1 MIFKNLVPPEARDAY
16 IMDSSAGML
25 AATMSGLTV
34 PFFPIVARQ
43 ILHASA
49 IQISVITMAPVAGYV
64 LSILAAHAAEGR
76 AKKPIVV
83 WVNIVAC
90 SLLMLMMFAH
100 TSAVFVTII
109 AAFFIL
115 LAMSGPAYSAVMKE
129 IYPSDSRAKIIGYV
143 RIGMVLVGILITA
156 IAGPLLKRVDYRYVF
171 SLAALF
177 GIGSGICF
185 SRIKATDR
193 SGESSVPF
201 HQFLRSAMLALRDNP
216 GYGWFCWGIF
226 ISGGANFMAT
236 PIYVLYQ
243 VDKLHVD
250 MVWASW
256 FAIIAQITAVFTYAF
271 WGQFIDRKSPTL
283 AVAII
288 SLVFAFVPIVYCLA
302 TQAWMLV
309 PVFILFGIIN
319 PGYELAYISGVLSYA
334 PPDKVTSYQAVFLSL
349 MGLRGITFPFL
360 GSYLYQHHYMSMHAI
375 FILCSVLMIV
385 SVAVQLVGH
394 RRYPPV
400 ERDT

>member
-1 MIFKNLVPPEARDAY
+1 M
-16 IMDSSAGML
+16 
-25 AATMSGLTV
+25 

-109 AAFFIL
+109 AGFFIL

-129 IYPSDSRAKIIGYV
+129 IYPSSSRAKIIGYV
-143 RIGMVLVGILITA
+143 RIGMVLVGILVTA
-156 IAGPLLKRVDYRYVF
+156 IAGPLLKKVDYRYVF

-193 SGESSVPF
+193 SGESSVPL
-201 HQFLRSAMLALRDNP
+201 HQFLRSAWLVLRDNP

-271 WGQFIDRKSPTL
+271 WGHFIDRKSPTL

-288 SLVFAFVPIVYCLA
+288 SLVFAFVPVVYCVA
-302 TQAWMLV
+302 TQAWMLI

-349 MGLRGITFPFL
+349 MGLRGIIFPFL
-360 GSYLYQHHYMSMHAI
+360 GSYLYQHHYMSMHGI
-375 FILCSVLMIV
+375 FILCSLLMIV

-394 RRYPPV
+394 RRFPPI
-400 ERDT
+400 ERDI